1 MSTSES
7 PRGATRVKR
16 TRKIKVVP
24 PQAPTSPL
32 PEFARVV
39 RGLPEGMHDYLELL
53 PRAAESPALRRI
65 AADPAARERLL
76 AGAKVR
82 IEHMRSYCWVDV
94 VVPCIVLNA
103 LYYRD
108 GNELDLYLDLMHEL
122 THLRQVAEGRNVWD
136 EAFEYVDRP
145 TEIEAYAVA
154 VEEGRRL
161 GMTDEDVVLH
171 LSNPWM
177 SAEDVQKLVA
187 NIEALIGLPR

>member
-1 MSTSES
+1 MGT
-7 PRGATRVKR
+7 KR
-16 TRKIKVVP
+16 TRKAKVVV
-24 PQAPTSPL
+24 ARTLDDTL

-39 RGLPEGMHDYLELL
+39 RGLPDGMHAYLELL

-65 AADPAARERLL
+65 AQDDAARKRLL
-76 AGAKVR
+76 AGAQVR
-82 IEHMRSYCWVDV
+82 IEKMRSFCWVDI
-94 VVPCIVLNA
+94 VVPCIVLNTG
-103 LYYRD
+103 YYRD
-108 GNELDLYLDLMHEL
+108 GNGLDLYLDLLHEL

-136 EAFEYVDRP
+136 DSYDYVDRP

-161 GMTDEDVVLH
+161 GMTDEDVVHH

-177 SAEDVQKLVA
+177 SEADVAKLVA